1 MSSLCHIFFFLV
13 LPPSGE
19 LGVLCHSVANLI
31 PTIYSALLMCETNV
45 RRCSSMNS
53 VCAAVLKSKL
63 YGVCLH
69 CRLLELGLEGKV
81 IRSQDLSSLIRM
93 VASNPQGHHLAWN
106 FVKKNWDT
114 LVQKLVPYDGDALND
129 TMQ

>member
-1 MSSLCHIFFFLV
+1 M
-13 LPPSGE
+13 
-19 LGVLCHSVANLI
+19 
-31 PTIYSALLMCETNV
+31 
-45 RRCSSMNS
+45 
-53 VCAAVLKSKL
+53 SKL
-63 YGVCLH
+63 HGVSLH

-114 LVQKLVPYDGDALND
+114 LVQKLVPYDGDTVND
-129 TMQ
+129 IMH